1 MGQLRISTATW
12 VVLSVQQ
19 VWERP
24 YDNRKTIRVQT
35 AFLIFCVLHCS
46 VSGCRDRQIVR
57 MAKASVCPVVC
68 SKPAAAHHSS
78 TNMQNER
85 YTWHNTLLCCKCC
98 GCTASPRTVA
108 CFNCQFYTL
117 QLPTSHYSKPVNR
130 DTTVLCI
137 TVLTPSMLL
146 LLKHRSVFSLQNI
159 DLRSDVVYFLCLR
172 LNHVNEMV
180 SFCSLAFLCC
190 HRIRVQLL
198 ACSSNAIL

>member
-1 MGQLRISTATW
+1 MFPGAETTRLSEWPKLRSALLTVQNLLQHTTA
-12 VVLSVQQ
+12 
-19 VWERP
+19 
-24 YDNRKTIRVQT
+24 VQT
-35 AFLIFCVLHCS
+35 CRTSVTHGIIPCSAAKIAAVPLHL
-46 VSGCRDRQIVR
+46 G
-57 MAKASVCPVVC
+57 
-68 SKPAAAHHSS
+68 
-78 TNMQNER
+78 
-85 YTWHNTLLCCKCC
+85 
-98 GCTASPRTVA
+98 
-108 CFNCQFYTL
+108 QFYTL

-130 DTTVLCI
+130 DTTVLYI
-137 TVLTPSMLL
+137 TVLTPSLLL